1 MFIRQLI
8 PTAYAQ
14 VSSAAAKT
22 AGQATETGLTGIQKM
37 LEYIFSHIGLWIGGI
52 VIIFASA
59 ILAKI
64 VALRIRNHT
73 IEKRGEEVPEN
84 LLVLIDRVTK
94 WCVVGLG
101 IIIALAINGL
111 NFAAVIG
118 AFSLGIGFALKDVIS
133 NFISSIMMLAQ
144 NYVRIG
150 DLIEV
155 NGIMGTVNQI
165 NTRVSI
171 VTTLDGQEVLIPNQL
186 LLNSNVTNYSKNP
199 FRRVCVIV
207 GVDYKTDL
215 HMVTSLIKGVIFKDP
230 DFVIKPA
237 PLVVIDEFGSS
248 AIQIKAFGWIE
259 TGKSPFIARSNLAY
273 RIKKAFDE
281 CGVNIPFNITTFKV
295 DEDDRAF
302 LKTMESFKK
311 GYVPEPYKAPSKE
324 QIVFA
329 AEKTEKLEK
338 IPQEIFKPETP
349 AEKQGLV
356 EPKASPAPVTTD
368 QNMPMAAPT
377 PAPVPELV
385 GVGAEA
391 NEPMMKAPPSH
402 M

>member
-1 MFIRQLI
+1 MFIGQLI

-14 VSSAAAKT
+14 ASSAAAKT
-22 AGQATETGLTGIQKM
+22 ATQTAETGLTGVQKM
-37 LEYIFSHIGLWIGGI
+37 LEFIMSHIGLWIAAV
-52 VIIFASA
+52 VIIFASS
-59 ILAKI
+59 ILAKMLAVKI
-64 VALRIRNHT
+64 KNRML
-73 IEKRGEEVPEN
+73 EKHGDDIQEN

-94 WCVVGLG
+94 WCVIGLG
-101 IIIALAINGL
+101 LIVALAINGL

-144 NYVRIG
+144 SYIRIG
-150 DLIEV
+150 DLIEI

-171 VTTLDGQEVLIPNQL
+171 ITTLDGQEVLIPNQTI
-186 LLNSNVTNYSKNP
+186 LNSNVTNYSKNP
-199 FRRVCVIV
+199 FRRICVII

-215 HMVTSLIKGVIFKDP
+215 HMVTSLIKGVIYKDP
-230 DFVIKPA
+230 DFVAKPA

-248 AIQIKAFGWIE
+248 AIEIKAYGWIE
-259 TGKSPFIARSNLAY
+259 TGKSPFMARSNLAY

-281 CGVNIPFNITTFKV
+281 CGVNIPFNVTTFKL
-295 DEDDRAF
+295 DEDDHAF
-302 LKTMESFKK
+302 LKTMDSLRK
-311 GYVPEPYKAPSKE
+311 GYVPESAKVLASNEIKS
-324 QIVFA
+324 A

-338 IPQEIFKPETP
+338 IPYEIFKPETQ

-356 EPKASPAPVTTD
+356 EPKAVTAPTVTD
-368 QNMPMAAPT
+368 QNVPMTA

-385 GVGAEA
+385 GVGAGSDT
-391 NEPMMKAPPSH
+391 PTMKAPPSH